1 MRVCCVYSCWNS
13 NHQQKSATFH
23 RFPRSRP
30 EIYRQWLIN
39 IGGGRRNWQPSGES
53 VVCSDHFE
61 EECFDR
67 TGQTVRLRV
76 DAVPTKN
83 LPAHKARKPP
93 RNRAR
98 TENDSGASTNTP
110 VSDTPDEQPSI
121 LPADH
126 FYAVG
131 APCAMKRKAQAV
143 NCPAG
148 GVGKKTK
155 TSWAVAPVTPKI
167 PNVEEI
173 LQDLRHRQLLADDAL
188 AALRQS
194 LCGTPLELCV
204 ETLKN
209 TKGPVTK
216 ARCPPELRAFA
227 ITLHFYSSS
236 AYEYVRN
243 TYDLG
248 IPQVST
254 IRSWSISTQAEPGF
268 TAEAFQSLRVKVLE
282 SEKKGK
288 KIFCALLMDTMRL
301 QKHVEWD
308 GERIRGL
315 MDIGAEVN
323 DDSQPLATEVLVFMV
338 VSLNNHWKLPCGYFL
353 IHGMTGAEKANL
365 VNMCLTK
372 LHEIGVVA
380 CSLTCDGLYSNWAMF
395 EALGVELQVF
405 PQEIT
410 PWFRHPANSQKV
422 FIFCDLCHLLK
433 LLRSTLSALQVIKD
447 PDGCSIRWVY
457 IEELKKHQ
465 QRGLREGDKLRPTNL
480 AAEVISLG
488 VADALEFCAT
498 DLKIQTFADSEATVK
513 FIRIFDTLYTMMNSR
528 NRLGKGLKAP
538 LKATTE
544 HLWKPF
550 FEAEVYILGLKDIHG
565 QPLHLTILKTAFVGF
580 LLAMKSF
587 KGLFNKLLGGKKPP
601 MRYLLTYKCS
611 RDHLERFFNSLRRRG
626 SWNDNPTARQF
637 VDAYKTLLVRPK
649 PPQPSGNC
657 STQDQTRGTALC
669 KDTDNDALL
678 NDHGTIRLLGMMVLP
693 RNEDHDYADV
703 PSIRTLA
710 LHVEDHDCLDVPNNR
725 TLSLYVENVVEHLA
739 VDVARTLQRD
749 ETCSDCLAVLQERRG
764 TGDPLMPSSSVV
776 AICKST
782 EKCLRRLEAKG
793 STSKGVVERQRL
805 ETAVGC
811 AVLHDLL
818 ERRVQFFE
826 DLDEHMFDTEPDDNH
841 VARLTKRTALCYA
854 KIRLH
859 HQARSALWAQKQGRM
874 VPTP

>member
-1 MRVCCVYSCWNS
+1 
-13 NHQQKSATFH
+13 
-23 RFPRSRP
+23 
-30 EIYRQWLIN
+30 
-39 IGGGRRNWQPSGES
+39 
-53 VVCSDHFE
+53 
-61 EECFDR
+61 
-67 TGQTVRLRV
+67 
-76 DAVPTKN
+76 
-83 LPAHKARKPP
+83 
-93 RNRAR
+93 
-98 TENDSGASTNTP
+98 
-110 VSDTPDEQPSI
+110 
-121 LPADH
+121 
-126 FYAVG
+126 
-131 APCAMKRKAQAV
+131 MKRKAQAV

-243 TYDLG
+243 TWL
-248 IPQVST
+248 
-254 IRSWSISTQAEPGF
+254 
-268 TAEAFQSLRVKVLE
+268 
-282 SEKKGK
+282 
-288 KIFCALLMDTMRL
+288 
-301 QKHVEWD
+301 
-308 GERIRGL
+308 
-315 MDIGAEVN
+315 
-323 DDSQPLATEVLVFMV
+323 
-338 VSLNNHWKLPCGYFL
+338 
-353 IHGMTGAEKANL
+353 
-365 VNMCLTK
+365 
-372 LHEIGVVA
+372 
-380 CSLTCDGLYSNWAMF
+380 
-395 EALGVELQVF
+395 
-405 PQEIT
+405 
-410 PWFRHPANSQKV
+410 
-422 FIFCDLCHLLK
+422 
-433 LLRSTLSALQVIKD
+433 
-447 PDGCSIRWVY
+447 Y

-488 VADALEFCAT
+488 VANALEFCAT

-544 HLWKPF
+544 RLWKPF

-587 KGLFNKLLGGKKPP
+587 K
-601 MRYLLTYKCS
+601 
-611 RDHLERFFNSLRRRG
+611 
-626 SWNDNPTARQF
+626 
-637 VDAYKTLLVRPK
+637 VRPK

-749 ETCSDCLAVLQERRG
+749 ETCSDCLAVLQERRR

-805 ETAVGC
+805 ETAFGC

-841 VARLTKRTALCYA
+841 VAWLTKRTALCYA

-859 HQARSALWAQKQGRM
+859 HQARSALWAQKRGRM